1 MAKDLMDSM
10 TFDAKEVV
18 NCRKQI
24 EVTIPA
30 DVVAAEAEKAAKAF
44 ASYVNIP
51 GFRKGKAPV
60 GMLKSRY
67 ADDIK
72 QELERRLVSAA
83 YQKVANPEED
93 ILSCGL
99 EGSPKV
105 EFNQEFKFTFN
116 VDLAP
121 EIDLGE
127 YKGLEVAVETKEVSD
142 DDVAERLNMYRT
154 MYANYAD
161 VTEEAKAEDMLKVSY
176 TSDFA
181 VSENASAYLKRQV
194 EAADNFLWLKEPEMI
209 PGSVAALTGAKA
221 GDVKEFAAVYP
232 EDYREAELAGKTV
245 NYKLTVNAVQRRQEL
260 SDEELVKK
268 LNAPSIDDF
277 KATLKASM
285 ERELADANNAKLLDA
300 VADKLDETV
309 KEFELPAAFLEGE
322 TNRELNKLA
331 GAQVKSEAD
340 AEEFKKNLDEH
351 KKTAEENAKKSL
363 RRSLILRKIARLE
376 KITVTGEE
384 MDQQIAVMSSYYG
397 YKPKE
402 LRANLE
408 KSGNIE
414 ELHFN
419 MLSAKVLQFVAD
431 NIKK

>member
-1 MAKDLMDSM
+1 MAKDLMDAM

-30 DVVAAEAEKAAKAF
+30 DVVSAEAEKAAKAF

-83 YQKVANPEED
+83 YQKVASADED
-93 ILSCGL
+93 VLSCGI

-105 EFNQEFKFTFN
+105 EFDKEFKFTFN

-127 YKGLEVAVETKEVSD
+127 YKGLEVTVETKEISD
-142 DDVAERLNMYRT
+142 ADVAERLNMYRT

-161 VTEEAKAEDMLKVSY
+161 VTDEAKAEDMLKVSY
-176 TSDFA
+176 TSDFT
-181 VSENASAYLKRQV
+181 VPETASAYLKRQV

-209 PGSVAALTGAKA
+209 PGSVAALTGAKV

-232 EDYREAELAGKTV
+232 ADYREADLAGKTV
-245 NYKLTVNAVQRRQEL
+245 NYKVTVNAVQRRQEL

-268 LNAPSIDDF
+268 LNAPSIDEF

-285 ERELADANNAKLLDA
+285 EREMEDANNAKLLDA
-300 VADKLDETV
+300 VGEKLDAVV
-309 KEFELPAAFLEGE
+309 KDFELPAAFLEGE

-331 GAQVKSEAD
+331 SAQVKSEAD

-351 KKTAEENAKKSL
+351 KKTAGENAKKSL

-376 KITVTGEE
+376 KIVVTNEE

-402 LRANLE
+402 LRATLE
-408 KSGNIE
+408 KNGNID

-431 NIKK
+431 NIKE

>member
-1 MAKDLMDSM
+1 MAKDLMDAM

-30 DVVAAEAEKAAKAF
+30 DVVSAEAEKAAKAF

-83 YQKVANPEED
+83 YQKVASADED
-93 ILSCGL
+93 VLSCGI

-105 EFNQEFKFTFN
+105 EFDKEFKFTFN

-127 YKGLEVAVETKEVSD
+127 YKGLEVAVETKEISD
-142 DDVAERLNMYRT
+142 ADVAERLNMYRT

-161 VTEEAKAEDMLKVSY
+161 VTDEAKAEDMLKVSY
-176 TSDFA
+176 TSDFT
-181 VSENASAYLKRQV
+181 VPETASAYLKRQV

-209 PGSVAALTGAKA
+209 PGSVAALTGAKV

-232 EDYREAELAGKTV
+232 ADYREADLAGKTV
-245 NYKLTVNAVQRRQEL
+245 NYKVTVNAVQRRQEL

-268 LNAPSIDDF
+268 LNAPSIDEF

-285 ERELADANNAKLLDA
+285 EREMEDANNAKLLDA
-300 VADKLDETV
+300 VGEKLDAVV
-309 KEFELPAAFLEGE
+309 KDFELPAAFLEGE

-331 GAQVKSEAD
+331 SAQVKSEAD

-351 KKTAEENAKKSL
+351 KKTAGENAKKSL

-376 KITVTGEE
+376 KIVVTNEE

-397 YKPKE
+397 CKPKE
-402 LRANLE
+402 LRATLE
-408 KSGNIE
+408 KNGNID

>member
-1 MAKDLMDSM
+1 MAKDLMEAM

-30 DVVAAEAEKAAKAF
+30 DVVSAEAEKATKAF

-83 YQKVANPEED
+83 YQKVANTDED
-93 ILSCGL
+93 VLSCGI

-105 EFNQEFKFTFN
+105 EFDKEFKFTFN

-127 YKGLEVAVETKEVSD
+127 YKGLEVAVETKEISD
-142 DDVAERLNMYRT
+142 ADVAERLNMYRT

-161 VTEEAKAEDMLKVSY
+161 VTDEAKAEDMLKVSY
-176 TSDFA
+176 TSDFT
-181 VSENASAYLKRQV
+181 VPETASAYLKRQV

-209 PGSVAALTGAKA
+209 PGSMAALTGAKV

-232 EDYREAELAGKTV
+232 ADYREADLAGKTV
-245 NYKLTVNAVQRRQEL
+245 NYKVTVNAVQRRQEL

-268 LNAPSIDDF
+268 LNAPSIDEF

-285 ERELADANNAKLLDA
+285 EREMEDANNAKLLDA
-300 VADKLDETV
+300 VGDKLDAVV
-309 KEFELPAAFLEGE
+309 KDFELPAAFLEGE

-331 GAQVKSEAD
+331 AAQVKSEAD

-376 KITVTGEE
+376 KIVVTNEE

-408 KSGNIE
+408 KSGNID

>member
-1 MAKDLMDSM
+1 MAKDLTDAM
-10 TFDAKEVV
+10 TFDAKEAV

-30 DVVAAEAEKAAKAF
+30 DVVAAEAEKATKAF

-83 YQKVANPEED
+83 YQKVANTDED
-93 ILSCGL
+93 VLSCGID
-99 EGSPKV
+99 GNPKV
-105 EFNQEFKFTFN
+105 EFDKEFKFTFN

-121 EIDLGE
+121 EIELGE
-127 YKGLEVAVETKEVSD
+127 YKGLDVVVETKEVSD
-142 DDVAERLNMYRT
+142 ADVAERFNMYRT

-161 VTEEAKAEDMLKVSY
+161 VTDEAKAEDMLKVSY

-181 VSENASAYLKRQV
+181 VAETASAYLKRQV

-209 PGSVAALTGAKA
+209 PGSMAALTGAKV

-232 EDYREAELAGKTV
+232 ADYREADLAGKTV
-245 NYKLTVNAVQRRQEL
+245 NYKVTVNAVQRRQEL
-260 SDEELVKK
+260 SDDELCKK
-268 LNAPSIDDF
+268 LNAPSVDEF

-300 VADKLDETV
+300 VGEKLDAVV
-309 KEFELPAAFLEGE
+309 KDFELPAAFLEGE

-331 GAQVKSEAD
+331 AAQVKSEAD

-376 KITVTGEE
+376 KIVVTGEE

-402 LRANLE
+402 LRATLE
-408 KSGNIE
+408 KNGNID

>member
-1 MAKDLMDSM
+1 MAKDLMDAM

-30 DVVAAEAEKAAKAF
+30 DVVSAEAEKAAKAF

-83 YQKVANPEED
+83 YQKVASADED
-93 ILSCGL
+93 VLSCGI

-105 EFNQEFKFTFN
+105 EFDKEFKFTFN

-127 YKGLEVAVETKEVSD
+127 YKGLEVAVETKEISD
-142 DDVAERLNMYRT
+142 ADVAERLNMYRT

-161 VTEEAKAEDMLKVSY
+161 VTDEAKAEDMLKVSY
-176 TSDFA
+176 TSDFT
-181 VSENASAYLKRQV
+181 VPETASAYLKRQV

-209 PGSVAALTGAKA
+209 PGSVAALTGAKV

-232 EDYREAELAGKTV
+232 ADYREADLAGKTV
-245 NYKLTVNAVQRRQEL
+245 NYKVTVNAVQRRQEL

-268 LNAPSIDDF
+268 LNAPSIDEF

-285 ERELADANNAKLLDA
+285 EREMEDANNAKLLDA
-300 VADKLDETV
+300 VGEKLDAVV
-309 KEFELPAAFLEGE
+309 KDFELPAAFLEGE

-331 GAQVKSEAD
+331 SAQVKSEAD

-351 KKTAEENAKKSL
+351 KKTAGENAKKSL

-376 KITVTGEE
+376 KIVVTNEE

-402 LRANLE
+402 LRATLE
-408 KSGNIE
+408 KNGNID

>member
-1 MAKDLMDSM
+1 MAKDLMDAM
-10 TFDAKEVV
+10 TIDAKEAV

-30 DVVAAEAEKAAKAF
+30 DVVSAEGEKAAKAF

-51 GFRKGKAPV
+51 GFRKGKAPI

-83 YQKVANPEED
+83 YQKVANTDED
-93 ILSCGL
+93 VLSCGID
-99 EGSPKV
+99 GNPVV
-105 EFNQEFKFTFN
+105 EFDKEFKFTFN

-121 EIDLGE
+121 EIELGE
-127 YKGLEVAVETKEVSD
+127 YKGLEVEVETKEVSD

-161 VTEEAKAEDMLKVSY
+161 VTDEAKAEDMLKVSY

-181 VSENASAYLKRQV
+181 VSETASAYLKRQV

-209 PGSVAALTGAKA
+209 PGSMAALTGAKA
-221 GDVKEFAAVYP
+221 GDVKEFAAAYP
-232 EDYREAELAGKTV
+232 ADYREAELAGKTV
-245 NYKLTVNAVQRRQEL
+245 NYKVTVNAVQRRQEL
-260 SDEELVKK
+260 SDDELCKK
-268 LNAPSIDDF
+268 LNAPSVEEF
-277 KATLKASM
+277 KTTLKASM

-300 VADKLDETV
+300 VGDKLDAVV
-309 KEFELPAAFLEGE
+309 KDFDLPAAFLEGE

-331 GAQVKSEAD
+331 AAQVKSEAD
-340 AEEFKKNLDEH
+340 AEEFKKNLDDH

-363 RRSLILRKIARLE
+363 RRSLILRKIARIE
-376 KITVTGEE
+376 KIAVTSEE

-402 LRANLE
+402 LRATLE
-408 KSGNIE
+408 KNGNID

>member
-1 MAKDLMDSM
+1 MAKDLMDAM

-30 DVVAAEAEKAAKAF
+30 DVVSAEAEKAAKAF

-83 YQKVANPEED
+83 YQKVASADED
-93 ILSCGL
+93 VLSCGID
-99 EGSPKV
+99 GNPKV
-105 EFNQEFKFTFN
+105 EFDKEFKFTFN

-121 EIDLGE
+121 EIELGE
-127 YKGLEVAVETKEVSD
+127 YKGLEVAVETKAISD

-161 VTEEAKAEDMLKVSY
+161 VTDEAKAEDMLKVSY
-176 TSDFA
+176 TSDFVA
-181 VSENASAYLKRQV
+181 PETASAYLKRQV

-209 PGSVAALTGAKA
+209 PGSVAALTGAKV

-232 EDYREAELAGKTV
+232 ADYREADLAGKTV
-245 NYKLTVNAVQRRQEL
+245 NYKVTVNAVQRRQEL

-268 LNAPSIDDF
+268 LNAPSIDEF

-285 ERELADANNAKLLDA
+285 EREMEDANNAKLLDA
-300 VADKLDETV
+300 VGEKLDAVV
-309 KEFELPAAFLEGE
+309 KDFELPASFLEGE

-331 GAQVKSEAD
+331 SAQVKSEAD

-376 KITVTGEE
+376 KIVVSNEE

-402 LRANLE
+402 LRATLE
-408 KSGNIE
+408 KNGNID

>member
-10 TFDAKEVV
+10 TFDAKDAV

-30 DVVAAEAEKAAKAF
+30 DVVAAEAEKATKAF

-67 ADDIK
+67 AEDIK
-72 QELERRLVSAA
+72 QELERRLISAA
-83 YQKVANPEED
+83 YQKVAALDED
-93 ILSCGL
+93 VLNCGL
-99 EGSPKV
+99 EGAPKV
-105 EFNQEFKFTFN
+105 EFDKEFKFTFN
-116 VDLAP
+116 VDIAP
-121 EIDLGE
+121 EIELGE
-127 YKGLEVAVETKEVSD
+127 YKGLEVTVETKEVTD
-142 DDVAERLNMYRT
+142 ADVAERLNMYRT

-161 VTEEAKAEDMLKVSY
+161 VTDEAKADDMLKVSY
-176 TSDFA
+176 TSDLT
-181 VSENASAYLKRQV
+181 VSETASAYLKRQV
-194 EAADNFLWLKEPEMI
+194 EAEDNFLWLKEPEMI
-209 PGSVAALTGAKA
+209 PGSVAALTGAKV
-221 GDVKEFAAVYP
+221 GDVKEFEAAYP
-232 EDYREAELAGKTV
+232 ADYREAELAGKKGT
-245 NYKLTVNAVQRRQEL
+245 YKVTVNAIQRRQEL

-268 LNAPSIDDF
+268 LNAPSIEEF
-277 KATLKASM
+277 KTTLKASM
-285 ERELADANNAKLLDA
+285 ENEIADANNAKLLDA
-300 VADKLDETV
+300 VGEKLDAVV
-309 KEFELPAAFLEGE
+309 KDFELPAAFLEGE

-331 GAQVKSEAD
+331 SAQVKSEAD

-376 KITVTGEE
+376 KIAVTNEE

-408 KSGNIE
+408 KSGNID

>member
-1 MAKDLMDSM
+1 MAKDLMDAM

-30 DVVAAEAEKAAKAF
+30 DVVSAEAEKAAKAF

-83 YQKVANPEED
+83 YQKVASADED
-93 ILSCGL
+93 VLSCGI

-105 EFNQEFKFTFN
+105 EFDKEFKFTFN

-127 YKGLEVAVETKEVSD
+127 YKGLEVAVETKEISD
-142 DDVAERLNMYRT
+142 ADVAERLNMYRT

-161 VTEEAKAEDMLKVSY
+161 VTDEAKAEDMLKVSY
-176 TSDFA
+176 TSDFT
-181 VSENASAYLKRQV
+181 VPETASAYLKRQV

-209 PGSVAALTGAKA
+209 PGSMAALTGAKV

-232 EDYREAELAGKTV
+232 ADYREADLAGKTV
-245 NYKLTVNAVQRRQEL
+245 NYKVTVNAVQRRQEL

-268 LNAPSIDDF
+268 LNAPSIDEF

-285 ERELADANNAKLLDA
+285 EREMEDANNAKLLDA
-300 VADKLDETV
+300 VGEKLDAVV
-309 KEFELPAAFLEGE
+309 KDFELPAAFLEGE

-331 GAQVKSEAD
+331 SAQVKSEAD

-351 KKTAEENAKKSL
+351 KKTAGENAKKSL

-376 KITVTGEE
+376 KIVVTNEE

-397 YKPKE
+397 CKPKE
-402 LRANLE
+402 LRATLE
-408 KSGNIE
+408 KNGNID